1 MTLPTDN
8 HVHSEW
14 SWDAQNGSMERSCE
28 RACEIGLPSVA
39 FTEHV
44 DYTVWTASIADLA
57 TVPDDHPVAIL
68 ADAAGRVTPPAFDA
82 TGYLLC
88 IERCRERFPALRI
101 LSGLELGEPH
111 WHREAVLR
119 VLSLG
124 EFDRV
129 LGSLH
134 CLPDGDLFQEP
145 NDLNGHRDPDE
156 VVRTYLLEVA
166 NLVSQSETF
175 SVLAHIDYPVRS
187 WPAHLGPFDPK
198 VFEGEFRHA
207 LRATAQSGKAL
218 EINTVVPLQETVV
231 RWWHEEGGEAVSFG
245 SDAHTPSKI
254 AKGFADAAAM
264 AEASGFR
271 PLTDPLA
278 LWGRR

>member
-1 MTLPTDN
+1 MTLPPDN

-14 SWDAQNGSMERSCE
+14 SWDAQNGSMVRSCE
-28 RACEIGLPSVA
+28 RALEIGLPSIA

-44 DYTVWTASIADLA
+44 DYTVWTASLAGLA
-57 TVPDDHPVAIL
+57 TVPEDHPVAIL
-68 ADAAGRVTPPAFDA
+68 ADAAGHVVPPAFDA
-82 TGYLLC
+82 TGYLLS
-88 IERCRERFPALRI
+88 IAHCRDRFPELRI

-111 WHREAVLR
+111 WHREAAQQ

-124 EFDRV
+124 PFDRV

-134 CLPDGDLFQEP
+134 CLPDGDLFREP

-156 VVRTYLLEVA
+156 VVRTYLLEIA

-198 VFEGEFRHA
+198 AFEGEFRHA
-207 LRATAQSGKAL
+207 LRATARSGLAL

-231 RWWHEEGGEAVSFG
+231 RWWHQEGGEAVSFG
-245 SDAHTPSKI
+245 SDAHDPSNI

-264 AEASGFR
+264 AEASGFL

-278 LWGRR
+278 LWSRR